1 MKQESRKPAVLFLSL
16 PILAWAF
23 FDFANTIFSAN
34 IVTLFFPQYIT
45 EIIGT
50 DERLEQ
56 ISSTVIA
63 YANAGSALLLILFSP
78 LFGVLMDRSGKRKKY
93 IIIFTLLTV
102 AASILM
108 GLFGGMNTGTIL
120 GIPNGL
126 FLTIMLFV
134 FAKFTYG
141 SGNVFYDG
149 MLSSLGNKKE
159 VPLISGFGV
168 SLGYLGT
175 LFGIFSVLLI
185 VGDSGIHNAFWLSGI
200 LFLIFALPLFLIN
213 KDPAQK
219 VKPKQNFL
227 KGYKDIY
234 HTLKKRENILLSSF
248 L

>member
-1 MKQESRKPAVLFLSL
+1 L
-16 PILAWAF
+16 
-23 FDFANTIFSAN
+23 
-34 IVTLFFPQYIT
+34 
-45 EIIGT
+45 
-50 DERLEQ
+50 
-56 ISSTVIA
+56 
-63 YANAGSALLLILFSP
+63 
-78 LFGVLMDRSGKRKKY
+78 
-93 IIIFTLLTV
+93 
-102 AASILM
+102 
-108 GLFGGMNTGTIL
+108 
-120 GIPNGL
+120 
-126 FLTIMLFV
+126 
-134 FAKFTYG
+134 
-141 SGNVFYDG
+141 YDG

-234 HTLKKRENILLSSF
+234 HTFKEARKYPSIFFFMIAYFFVIVALSLAIDMMLSF
-248 L
+248 SRSV